1 MAHSFAPIRG
11 HSLSMKTIDDLDTP
25 ALAVDLDVMEANL
38 ARMQNYCNA
47 HGLGLRPHI
56 KTHKI
61 PALAHQQLALG
72 ARGIACQKL
81 GEAEVMAD
89 AGIADIL
96 IPYNL
101 VGQRKLE
108 RLAAL
113 ARRAHVTV
121 AADSADAA
129 RPMEAYLAEQ
139 GVTVGVVVELT
150 SELNR
155 CGVTDARAAA
165 ALAREIAAGRGLRFR
180 GVMVYPSSAKSMPLV
195 AETLTALKA
204 EGLDAEIV
212 SGGSTPTAYQSHEFP
227 GLTEIRPGTYIFNDW
242 SYVRQGV
249 CAIEQCALTVIVT
262 VVSTPTPERVIIDG
276 GSKTFSSDMGYPMGR
291 ILEYP
296 EAVIYKM
303 SEEHGH
309 LDVSQ
314 CPRAPKVGQRLTVI
328 PNHACGTVNM
338 HNTLIGLRGGNVEA
352 RWEIAARGRV
362 Q

>member
-1 MAHSFAPIRG
+1 M
-11 HSLSMKTIDDLDTP
+11 
-25 ALAVDLDVMEANL
+25 
-38 ARMQNYCNA
+38 
-47 HGLGLRPHI
+47 
-56 KTHKI
+56 
-61 PALAHQQLALG
+61 
-72 ARGIACQKL
+72 
-81 GEAEVMAD
+81 
-89 AGIADIL
+89 
-96 IPYNL
+96 
-101 VGQRKLE
+101 
-108 RLAAL
+108 
-113 ARRAHVTV
+113 
-121 AADSADAA
+121 
-129 RPMEAYLAEQ
+129 
-139 GVTVGVVVELT
+139 
-150 SELNR
+150 
-155 CGVTDARAAA
+155 
-165 ALAREIAAGRGLRFR
+165 
-180 GVMVYPSSAKSMPLV
+180 
-195 AETLTALKA
+195 
-204 EGLDAEIV
+204 
-212 SGGSTPTAYQSHEFP
+212 
-227 GLTEIRPGTYIFNDW
+227 
-242 SYVRQGV
+242 RQGV